1 MSSYA
6 RAEPRPDLRNAPAG
20 PVLWNV
26 YGPDGQLLRQV
37 TSQGW
42 FTAREIAEALE
53 PDYHR
58 EELRIVW
65 ADP

>member
-1 MSSYA
+1 
-6 RAEPRPDLRNAPAG
+6 
-20 PVLWNV
+20 VLWNV